1 MDATK
6 ISFCNH
12 NGFSIQNNRI
22 KSDII
27 NNIKKFYK
35 LDIYNLDYRIYSD
48 HIVNYIKTNSHV
60 LACLITTG
68 RPYIMYLTKILN
80 ENVCLLIDLKIK
92 LGQIPNI
99 ISVPLSCDE
108 ELFNDTIILG
118 DLFKN
123 NNNNYKWE
131 FHIEKTIVFNSK
143 LIKNNNQLFNLKI
156 SKEFLGK
163 INTDIMTP
171 FNIKLKN
178 FTDLPNIKNL
188 IQKYNNQ
195 TVGVKIY
202 GLKNPIH
209 YYFNKRY
216 IPNNKMNNVKLI
228 KYNCENTFCIE
239 KKELRDSF
247 NNISNTTKNDTNTWI
262 EIIENNIDVEKSFIL
277 TLKKS
282 DTYGIFD
289 IYSQNNK
296 IGISRIVTI
305 ELHNELIQL
314 FKEKC
319 SIKVKA
325 IYNFKFNKWEVED
338 IIDFKLE
345 DNNIEDI
352 NKHVDMLSKL
362 SKPNYLEQ
370 NC

>member
-1 MDATK
+1 MDASK

-12 NGFSIQNNRI
+12 NGFTIQNNRI

-27 NNIKKFYK
+27 NKIKKLYK

-48 HIVNYIKTNSHV
+48 HLINHFKNNTHI

-99 ISVPLSCDE
+99 ISIPLSCEE
-108 ELFNDTIILG
+108 ELFNNTIILG

-131 FHIEKTIVFNSK
+131 FQVEKTLVYNSK
-143 LIKNNNQLFNLKI
+143 LIKNNNQLFNLKL
-156 SKEFLGK
+156 SKEFLQK
-163 INTDIMTP
+163 IKPDIMTP
-171 FNIKLKN
+171 FNINLKN
-178 FTDLPNIKNL
+178 FIELPNIKKL
-188 IQKYNNQ
+188 IQKYTNQ
-195 TVGVKIY
+195 TVGIKIY
-202 GLKNPIH
+202 GLRNPIH

-216 IPNNKMNNVKLI
+216 IPDNKITNIKLI
-228 KYNCENTFCIE
+228 QYNCENTLYYDKIE
-239 KKELRDSF
+239 LKDSF
-247 NNISNTTKNDTNTWI
+247 NNTINNRKNDSDTWI
-262 EIIENNIDVEKSFIL
+262 EIIENNIDIERNFIF
-277 TLKKS
+277 TIKKS

-289 IYSQNNK
+289 IYLKNKK
-296 IGISRIVTI
+296 IGISRITTI
-305 ELHNELIQL
+305 ELQNELIRL
-314 FKEKC
+314 FKNK
-319 SIKVKA
+319 ITAKVSA
-325 IYNFKFNKWEVED
+325 IYNFKFDKWEVENIVD
-338 IIDFKLE
+338 SKLE
-345 DNNIEDI
+345 DSELEII

-362 SKPNYLEQ
+362 TKPIYLEE